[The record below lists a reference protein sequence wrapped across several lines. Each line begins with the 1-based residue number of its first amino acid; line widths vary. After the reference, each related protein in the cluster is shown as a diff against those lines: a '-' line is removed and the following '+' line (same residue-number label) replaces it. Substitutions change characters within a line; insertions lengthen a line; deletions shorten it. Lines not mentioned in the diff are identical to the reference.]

1 MKHKGI
7 DYKTS
12 AFQYYLNNNESMDKV
27 CKIFNCKK
35 TTLKVWVHNYKNNRK
50 PISYK
55 VKKEQLKSALGI
67 IDRNEQ
73 LTMGELL
80 FEMKNKY
87 EDFDITIQHL
97 GIVVHINNKTRKN
110 KETSTFSKI

>member
-12 AFQYYLNNNESMDKV
+12 AVQYYLNNNESMDKV

-35 TTLKVWVHNYKNNRK
+35 TTLKVWVHNYQNNKNLTRRNRK

-55 VKKEQLKSALGI
+55 VKKEQDTNIFQKK
-67 IDRNEQ
+67 DTRNLQ
-73 LTMGELL
+73 IKK
-80 FEMKNKY
+80 MK
-87 EDFDITIQHL
+87 
-97 GIVVHINNKTRKN
+97 
-110 KETSTFSKI
+110 

>member
-12 AFQYYLNNNESMDKV
+12 AVQYYLNNNESMDKV

-35 TTLKVWVHNYKNNRK
+35 TTLKVWVHNYKNNKNLTRRNRK

-55 VKKEQLKSALGI
+55 VKKEHIHFIKDELNKNKPI
-67 IDRNEQ
+67 
-73 LTMGELL
+73 TMEDLL
-80 FEMKNKY
+80 FLLKKKY
-87 EDFDITIQHL
+87 PSL
-97 GIVVHINNKTRKN
+97 
-110 KETSTFSKI
+110 

>member
-12 AFQYYLNNNESMDKV
+12 AVQYYLNNNESIDKV

-35 TTLKVWVHNYKNNRK
+35 TTLKVWVHNYQNNKNLTRRNRK

-55 VKKEQLKSALGI
+55 VKKRTSEECVRYDRQKRTTYYGRI
-67 IDRNEQ
+67 IN
-73 LTMGELL
+73 
-80 FEMKNKY
+80 
-87 EDFDITIQHL
+87 
-97 GIVVHINNKTRKN
+97 
-110 KETSTFSKI
+110 